1 MPWWKFWSESDGEE
15 EEPDY
20 YQEGVELAQREKYHE
35 ALTSFR
41 LALRESPENVAALEQ
56 MAVVYTRIG
65 MTDEAIKSYRQALEH
80 DSDRPASHYGI
91 AFLYLR
97 RGEEEAAEHHL
108 EAFLEN
114 PPPEGGVERQLRH
127 ARESL
132 QRIRGDDD
140 EPEGGTDDG

>member
-20 YQEGVELAQREKYHE
+20 YQEGVELARREKYHE

-41 LALRESPENVAALEQ
+41 LALRESPEDVAALEQ

-65 MTDEAIKSYRQALEH
+65 MTDEAIKSYRRALEQ
-80 DSDRPASHYGI
+80 DSDRPAAHYGI

-97 RGEEEAAEHHL
+97 RGEEEAAEQHL

-114 PPPEGGVERQLRH
+114 PPPEDGVERHLRH
-127 ARESL
+127 ARDSL
-132 QRIRGDDD
+132 QRIRGD
-140 EPEGGTDDG
+140 EPEEGTDEG